1 MGSIAGRKALRVV
14 ENLEKILAIELLCA
28 CQALDFR
35 RPLETTPVLEEI
47 HSSVRQ
53 QIPHTLE
60 DRIFG
65 EDIEKARQMLSNG
78 FIMEWNGVFGSDY
91 YNTFENF

>member
-35 RPLETTPVLEEI
+35 RPLVTTPALEEI
-47 HSSVRQ
+47 HQSVRER
-53 QIPHTLE
+53 IPHVTE
-60 DRIFG
+60 DRIFS
-65 EDIEKARQMLSNG
+65 EDIETARQMLLEG
-78 FIMEWNGVFGSDY
+78 FILEWNGVLGSEYFGV
-91 YNTFENF
+91 FEEY